1 MVVAMKSAVN
11 LNALETGCKED
22 GRTIFAIVESA
33 DPSADPIEL
42 AATAGMEREACN
54 WVLEVLWIEVA
65 AVVGI

>member
-11 LNALETGCKED
+11 LNALEMGCKED

-33 DPSADPIEL
+33 VPSADPIEL
-42 AATAGMEREACN
+42 AATAEREACN

-65 AVVGI
+65 VVVGI